1 MNMMYTIDLLGT
13 MVFAISGTMAANR
26 QRINFVGAGFTG
38 FVTAIGGGSLRDVFL
53 NLRPVWVDDPNYI
66 LVILI
71 GIILSMIGN
80 KFLNNLARTLTFFDA
95 LGIGFFCIVGVQK
108 SLMYESS
115 GVAAVI
121 LGMFSGVMGGVTRDT
136 LLNELPLIFRKE
148 IYATAC
154 LAGSLLFVILQNVG
168 VSNAINA
175 WVSAMLI
182 VVIRLI
188 AVRYQLTL
196 PSIDEKISDN

>member
-66 LVILI
+66 LFILI
-71 GIILSMIGN
+71 GIVLSMIGN

-95 LGIGFFCIVGVQK
+95 FGIGFFCIVGVQK

-168 VSNAINA
+168 LSNAINA
-175 WVSAMLI
+175 WVSAMFI
-182 VVIRLI
+182 VLIRLI

>member
-71 GIILSMIGN
+71 GIVLSMIGN

-95 LGIGFFCIVGVQK
+95 FGIGFFCIVGVQK

-154 LAGSLLFVILQNVG
+154 LAGSLLFVILQNIG
-168 VSNAINA
+168 ISNAINA

-182 VVIRLI
+182 VLIRLI

>member
-71 GIILSMIGN
+71 GIVLSMIGN

-154 LAGSLLFVILQNVG
+154 LAGSLLFVILQNIG
-168 VSNAINA
+168 ISNAINA

-182 VVIRLI
+182 VLIRLI

>member
-71 GIILSMIGN
+71 GIVLSMIGN

-182 VVIRLI
+182 VLIRLI